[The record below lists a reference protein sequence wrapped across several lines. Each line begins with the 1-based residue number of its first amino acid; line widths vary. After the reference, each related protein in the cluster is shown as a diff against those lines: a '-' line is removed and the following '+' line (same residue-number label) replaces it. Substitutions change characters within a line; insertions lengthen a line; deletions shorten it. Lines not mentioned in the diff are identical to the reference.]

1 MAELVG
7 MFLCGFFFAFAVMM
21 ILILREAD
29 KADAEMDAYQ
39 DDMADFYDSEY
50 GEDD

>member
-1 MAELVG
+1 MAELIG
-7 MFLCGFFFAFAVMM
+7 MFFCGFFFAFAIMM
-21 ILILREAD
+21 IAILRESD
-29 KADAEMDAYQ
+29 KQDAEMDAYL

>member
-1 MAELVG
+1 MAELIG
-7 MFLCGFFFAFAVMM
+7 MFLCGFFFAFAIMM

-29 KADAEMDAYQ
+29 KADAYL
-39 DDMADFYDSEY
+39 DDMSNFYDSEY